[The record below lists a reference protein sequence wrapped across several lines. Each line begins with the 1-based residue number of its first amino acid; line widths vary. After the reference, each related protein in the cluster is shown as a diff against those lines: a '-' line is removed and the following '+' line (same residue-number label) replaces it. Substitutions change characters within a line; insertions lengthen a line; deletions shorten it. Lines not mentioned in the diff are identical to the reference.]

1 MRYLKSFYLKSW
13 ECKTHF
19 GKHYSYI
26 KKKKKAGSLLKLMLH
41 YVFLLHPAV
50 THRQITALVGGRL

>member
-1 MRYLKSFYLKSW
+1 MGMQNTSVLGNTIVTL
-13 ECKTHF
+13 
-19 GKHYSYI
+19 
-26 KKKKKAGSLLKLMLH
+26 KKKKAGSLLKLMLQ